1 MKRVIIMMA
10 MAAVLILAACGSDNG
25 ESEEGTNTE
34 EEKVKLYSVK
44 LLGQVL
50 KHRHKL
56 RNKFLKKL
64 DTMLK

>member
-10 MAAVLILAACGSDNG
+10 MAAVLILAACGSDKGNLRKVQ
-25 ESEEGTNTE
+25 TQKKK
-34 EEKVKLYSVK
+34 KVKLYSVK